1 MCLSCHPERRDECR
15 NQAHPE
21 QPTVQHPAAGGS
33 EARLETYAQ
42 LVGRPQA
49 SVASEA
55 LADYLDWRI
64 PQIEALKKA
73 VSSADQGDFASQE
86 EVEQFFKR
94 YEA

>member
-1 MCLSCHPERRDECR
+1 MSLRSEEMSAETKHPPN
-15 NQAHPE
+15 NQ
-21 QPTVQHPAAGGS
+21 QFNIRLPA
-33 EARLETYAQ
+33 ELKERLETYAQ

>member
-1 MCLSCHPERRDECR
+1 MGNETKPSPNTQQFNIRL
-15 NQAHPE
+15 
-21 QPTVQHPAAGGS
+21 PA
-33 EARLETYAQ
+33 ELKERLETYAQ

-64 PQIEALKKA
+64 PQIQALKKA
-73 VSSADQGDFASQE
+73 VAAADQGDFASAE

>member
-1 MCLSCHPERRDECR
+1 M
-15 NQAHPE
+15 
-21 QPTVQHPAAGGS
+21 
-33 EARLETYAQ
+33 
-42 LVGRPQA
+42 
-49 SVASEA
+49 ASEA